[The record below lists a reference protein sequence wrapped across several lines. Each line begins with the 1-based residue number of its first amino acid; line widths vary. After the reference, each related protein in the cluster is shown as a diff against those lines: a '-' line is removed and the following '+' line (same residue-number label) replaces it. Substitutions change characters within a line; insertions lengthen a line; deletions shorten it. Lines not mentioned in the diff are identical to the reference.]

1 MLKKLS
7 GTLLKEIG
15 RTAMNET
22 TEDDGDEEILS
33 LNLAEK
39 DELISGLRQL
49 YNSSEKAE
57 QVRLLTIAPSNW
69 GRYKVQRFFNTPER

>member
-7 GTLLKEIG
+7 GTLLKEKG
-15 RTAMNET
+15 RTAINET
-22 TEDDGDEEILS
+22 TEDDGDEEISS
-33 LNLAEK
+33 LYLAEK

-57 QVRLLTIAPSNW
+57 QVCLLTIAPSDW
-69 GRYKVQRFFNTPER
+69 GRNKVQRFFNRPER